1 MTGRAPVAA
10 PFFIRRALAFFLD
23 RFADNI
29 IVLQSAGVGVYLNKN
44 GDISMIRI
52 MLFIVFCAAGIA
64 LSGCS
69 SSPGFAER
77 ARGVVTGANPPALTS
92 AQTALEIRQQ
102 QEQRLARTATI
113 TEQAN
118 EIFNAGYDGIV
129 GNPDGE
135 ITVVEFFDY
144 NCGFCKR
151 AMADMDEMV
160 RKDPELRFALKE
172 FPILGPDS
180 QRAHI
185 VSMAFRALHPDKYAD
200 FHREVLN
207 GPGLAGEEKAMRVAV
222 DLGASEADL
231 RKEMQNPE
239 IQAAFAKTYELA
251 NELSIT
257 GTPSYVVGDEVVFGA
272 LGRAVLTEKVA
283 NFRACQSTVC

>member
-1 MTGRAPVAA
+1 MKQALIVGVSGMAVSAAMLALGLGLGKSERTAIEPTVMDAPETAE
-10 PFFIRRALAFFLD
+10 LD
-23 RFADNI
+23 RTAVEK
-29 IVLQSAGVGVYLNKN
+29 IVRDYLLANPE
-44 GDISMIRI
+44 I
-52 MLFIVFCAAGIA
+52 MLEI
-64 LSGCS
+64 
-69 SSPGFAER
+69 
-77 ARGVVTGANPPALTS
+77 
-92 AQTALEIRQQ
+92 QTALEIRQQ

-207 GPGLAGEEKAMRVAV
+207 GPDRASEEKAIRVAV
-222 DLGASEADL
+222 DIGVSEADL

-251 NELSIT
+251 NALSIT

-272 LGRAVLTEKVA
+272 LGRAVLIEKVA